1 MRIKVSNELP
11 NNGKGPVILMAQT
24 SKKKFFEKVMP
35 GSEFEIEDA
44 LGNKL
49 LGEYSDILQVI
60 SYGEPKVKMIN
71 KADAVR

>member
-24 SKKKFFEKVMP
+24 ATKKFFEKVMP